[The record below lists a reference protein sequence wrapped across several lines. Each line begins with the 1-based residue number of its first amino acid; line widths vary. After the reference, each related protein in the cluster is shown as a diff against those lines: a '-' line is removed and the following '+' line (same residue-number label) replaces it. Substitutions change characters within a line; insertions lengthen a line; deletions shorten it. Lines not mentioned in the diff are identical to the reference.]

1 MNQIQGTDNNEGSLP
16 TVDMLLAFIILLIVL
31 IMSVQVLF
39 RYVFNNSISWSEEVV
54 RYLFVWMTFLGA
66 AVCFRDR
73 MHIRVDYFKDVLPK
87 KIGSKLNRF
96 NRWIMLAFTF
106 YLFVGG
112 LIWVVQSAGAY
123 GSSVKLPI
131 NIILYGALPVSS
143 GLAAYYLMKDLTT
156 NKR

>member
-1 MNQIQGTDNNEGSLP
+1 MDNIQSRIKSKGSLP
-16 TVDMLLAFIILLIVL
+16 TVDILLAIVILLIVL

-39 RYVFNNSISWSEEVV
+39 RYAFNNSISWSEEVV

-73 MHIRVDYFKDVLPK
+73 MHIRVDYFKDILPK
-87 KIGSKLNRF
+87 TIGEKLSRL
-96 NRWIMLAFTF
+96 NRWIMLVFMI
-106 YLFVGG
+106 YLLVGG
-112 LIWVVQSAGAY
+112 LVWVVHSAGAY

-143 GLAAYYLMKDLTT
+143 ALAAFYLVKDLTI